1 MMQSFTTSF
10 LVDQSPEEAF
20 AAVNNVRGWWSGNI
34 EGATDK
40 LGEEFTY
47 RYEDVHFSKQRITEM
62 VPGKRVTWSILDAYL
77 SFTEDKAEWKGTRVA
92 FDISKQGDKTE
103 VRFTHLGLVPDF
115 ECYDECSSAWGF
127 YINTSLRNLIATG
140 KGDPNDEK

>member
-1 MMQSFTTSF
+1 MQSFTTSF

-62 VPGKRVTWSILDAYL
+62 VPGKRVAWSILDAYL
-77 SFTEDKAEWKGTRVA
+77 SFTEDKAEWKGTTVA
-92 FDISKQGDKTE
+92 FDVSKQGDKTE

-115 ECYDECSSAWGF
+115 ECYDKCSSAWGF
-127 YINTSLRNLIATG
+127 YINTSLRSLIATG
-140 KGDPNDEK
+140 KGDPNDKE